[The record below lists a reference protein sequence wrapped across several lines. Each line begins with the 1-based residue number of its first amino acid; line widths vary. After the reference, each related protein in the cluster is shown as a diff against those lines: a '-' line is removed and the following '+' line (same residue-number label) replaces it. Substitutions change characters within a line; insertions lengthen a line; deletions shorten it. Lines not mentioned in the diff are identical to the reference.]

1 MHVSLL
7 GFAPGCCPKLGRSP
21 WPIRTT
27 HEKHNFETSRA
38 LNFRAAPKRCGPDH
52 AIIGM
57 HTNGGGIYWTK
68 FALTD
73 LPNEFIGVE
82 DLKSIVVDEVNVP
95 TI

>member
-1 MHVSLL
+1 MTPLAKSEWRV
-7 GFAPGCCPKLGRSP
+7 
-21 WPIRTT
+21 
-27 HEKHNFETSRA
+27 
-38 LNFRAAPKRCGPDH
+38 KRCGPDH

-82 DLKSIVVDEVNVP
+82 NLKRIVVDEVNVP